1 MKKYLLGTDVGTTG
15 TKTYLISDDGEVL
28 GSSYMGYE
36 TKTPDTLTCLQ
47 DAEKLWE
54 AVVYT
59 IKQACAGISD
69 RENIAAISLSTQ
81 GGTLI
86 PTDKSFVP
94 LSDAVVWSDGGCA
107 DERAEFERNFA
118 PGTLYEKTGW
128 GLGNSLPL
136 LQIRKIR
143 DKSPSLFAKT
153 AYFLTVPDFISA
165 RLTGIPAADMSNAG
179 INQLIDVRRGEYD
192 PDLLAFAGIREE
204 RLPRLTES
212 CRIIGSLTAEAAE
225 TLGLSEK
232 TVLVSGAHD
241 QYAAAVGAG
250 MTEPGGMLIGSG
262 TSWVVT
268 EISDKPDF
276 SAGLAQS
283 RTAVNGRWGSILS
296 LSYGGVCL
304 EWIRKNIAIGEGGD
318 LLPLKTIDR
327 ECINARAASDGL
339 FFYPPMAKLSENG
352 ENRYR
357 RAAFVGL
364 DVSHDRFDLALAV
377 MEGAAFQ
384 IKWMTEAFSGG
395 IPDGALKLTGGA
407 AKSSLW
413 SQMIADVIGKPVII
427 PEVADMACVGAAI
440 TAGIGA
446 GVFADAAEACRRM
459 TTGGKTLLPDP
470 EKAGMYASAYGRYKH
485 NAALVGRMK

>member
-15 TKTYLISDDGEVL
+15 TKTYLISENGEVA
-28 GSSYMGYE
+28 GSAYMGYE
-36 TKTPDTLTCLQ
+36 TKTPDPNTCLQ

-59 IKQACAGISD
+59 IKKACAGIAD

-86 PTDKSFVP
+86 PADRNFEP
-94 LSDAVVWSDGGCA
+94 LSDAIVWSDSSCA
-107 DERAEFERNFA
+107 DERAELEKTFA
-118 PGTLYEKTGW
+118 PGTLYNKTGW
-128 GLGNSLPL
+128 GIGNSLPL
-136 LQIRKIR
+136 LQIRRIR
-143 DKSPSLFAKT
+143 NRKPELFEKT

-165 RLTGIPAADMSNAG
+165 RLTGIPAVDMSNAG
-179 INQLIDVRRGEYD
+179 INQLTDISEEKYD
-192 PDLLAFAGIREE
+192 PDLLAFAGIGEE
-204 RLPRLTES
+204 KLPRLTGS
-212 CRIIGSLTAEAAE
+212 CRIIGTLTEKAAE
-225 TLGLSEK
+225 LLGLSRD

-241 QYAAAVGAG
+241 QYAVAVGAG

-283 RTAVNGRWGSILS
+283 RAAVNGRWGSILS

-304 EWIRKNIAIGEGGD
+304 EWIRKNIAVGDGEG
-318 LLPLKTIDR
+318 LLSLKTIDG
-327 ECINARAASDGL
+327 ECADARAATDGL
-339 FFYPPMAKLSENG
+339 FFYPPMAKLSECG
-352 ENRYR
+352 ENKYR

-384 IKWMTEAFSGG
+384 IRWMTEAFSGG

-407 AKSSLW
+407 AKSRLW
-413 SQMIADVIGKPVII
+413 SQIIADVLGKPVII
-427 PEVADMACVGAAI
+427 PEVADMACVGAAMM
-440 TAGIGA
+440 AGIGA
-446 GVFADAAEACRRM
+446 SVFADADEACRRM
-459 TTGGKTLLPDP
+459 TTGGRTVLPDQ
-470 EKAGMYASAYGRYKH
+470 EKAKMYNTAYKSYKH
-485 NAALVGRMK
+485 NAALVGEMK